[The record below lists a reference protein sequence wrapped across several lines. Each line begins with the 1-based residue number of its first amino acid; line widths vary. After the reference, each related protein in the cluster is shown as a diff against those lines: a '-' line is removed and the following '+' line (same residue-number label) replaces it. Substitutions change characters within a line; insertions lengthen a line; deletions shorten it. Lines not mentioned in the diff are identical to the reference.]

1 MLLASVD
8 LGSNSFRLEIGRVEG
23 SRVLHQSYWKES
35 VRLSAGFDEDG
46 CLTEEVQMRALATLA
61 RFNER
66 IKTFP
71 KAQVRAVGTQALR
84 IAKNSPEFIQKAERV
99 LGFPIEILR
108 GREEARLVFEG
119 CSYRLPASNAK
130 RFIVDIG
137 GGSTEFVIG
146 QGHKAQM
153 CESYHVGCVNTT
165 IGYFADGK
173 ITDEQFEKAQ
183 LFVQSEITEAYP
195 EFNINNWDEAY
206 GSSGTM
212 DAIST
217 ILRIMGLSEE
227 GEVTSEHLAILRKLL
242 IQQGEISRLEL
253 PGLMDNRREVIVG
266 GLVVLSAVFE
276 TLKIKVMH
284 PCTGALRVGLLYDLL
299 DRKCQQD
306 IREESAQALLNWTS
320 VDKEQA
326 QRVQSLSLSLFN
338 QVCPQASDEDKKLL
352 GWASLLHEIGG
363 IISHN
368 GYHRHT
374 AYVLANCDL
383 AGFSRPNQECLSTLV
398 LAQRGNLLKVEKAI
412 QRAIYRAQ
420 IISIRLAVIFAHT
433 RLPTELPTM
442 KLTVKEN
449 GFKLSLCA
457 QWLQQHPLTHFLLEN
472 EVVFWNK
479 VKYDFELEL
488 ID

>member
-35 VRLSAGFDEDG
+35 VRLSAGFDENG
-46 CLTEEVQMRALATLA
+46 YLTEEVQSRALATLA

-71 KAQVRAVGTQALR
+71 AAQVRAVGTQALR
-84 IAKNSPEFIQKAERV
+84 IAKNSPEFIQKAEQV

-119 CSYRLPASNAK
+119 CSYRLPASDAK

-146 QGHKAQM
+146 TGHKAHQ
-153 CESYHVGCVNTT
+153 CASYHVGCVNTT
-165 IGYFADGK
+165 IEYFADGK
-173 ITDEQFEKAQ
+173 ITDDQFEKAQ
-183 LFVQSEITEAYP
+183 LFVQSEITEAYT
-195 EFNINNWDEAY
+195 EFNSCNWDEAY
-206 GSSGTM
+206 GSSGPM
-212 DAIST
+212 DAISS
-217 ILRIMGLSEE
+217 ILRTMGLSEE
-227 GEVTSEHLAILRKLL
+227 GEVTSEHLVVLRKLL
-242 IQQGEISRLEL
+242 IEQGEIAHLAL
-253 PGLMDNRREVIVG
+253 PGLLDNRREVIVG

-276 TLKIKVMH
+276 TLKIKTMY

-320 VDKEQA
+320 VDKDQA
-326 QRVQSLSLSLFN
+326 QRVQSLALDLFEE
-338 QVCPQASDEDKKLL
+338 VCPQASDEDKKLL

-398 LAQRGNLLKVEKAI
+398 LGQRGNLLKVEKAI
-412 QRAIYRAQ
+412 QRTVSRAQ
-420 IISIRLAVIFAHT
+420 IICIRLAVIFAHT
-433 RLPTELPTM
+433 RLPTQWPTLHLGVLEKGF
-442 KLTVKEN
+442 KLTV
-449 GFKLSLCA
+449 SR

-479 VKYDFELEL
+479 VKYNFVLEL

>member
-35 VRLSAGFDEDG
+35 VRLSAGFDENG
-46 CLTEEVQMRALATLA
+46 YLTEEVQSRALATLA

-71 KAQVRAVGTQALR
+71 AAQVRAVGTQALR
-84 IAKNSPEFIQKAERV
+84 IAKNSPEFIQKAEQV

-119 CSYRLPASNAK
+119 CSYRLPASDAK

-146 QGHKAQM
+146 TGHKAHQ
-153 CESYHVGCVNTT
+153 CASYHVGCVNTT
-165 IGYFADGK
+165 IEYIADGK
-173 ITDEQFEKAQ
+173 ITDDQFEKAQ

-195 EFNINNWDEAY
+195 EFNSSKWDEAY

-217 ILRIMGLSEE
+217 ILRTMGLSEE
-227 GEVTSEHLAILRKLL
+227 GEVTSEHLVVLRKML
-242 IQQGEISRLEL
+242 IEQGEIAHLAL
-253 PGLMDNRREVIVG
+253 PGLLDNRREVIVG

-276 TLKIKVMH
+276 TLKIKTMY

-320 VDKEQA
+320 VDKDQA
-326 QRVQSLSLSLFN
+326 QRVQSLALDLFEE
-338 QVCPQASDEDKKLL
+338 VCPQASDEDKKLL

-398 LAQRGNLLKVEKAI
+398 LGQRGNLLKVEKAI
-412 QRAIYRAQ
+412 QRTVSRAQ
-420 IISIRLAVIFAHT
+420 IICIRLAVIFAHT
-433 RLPTELPTM
+433 RLPTQWPT
-442 KLTVKEN
+442 LHLGVLEN
-449 GFKLSLCA
+449 GFKLTVSR
-457 QWLQQHPLTHFLLEN
+457 QWLQQHPLTQFLLEN

-479 VKYDFELEL
+479 VKYNFVLEL

>member
-35 VRLSAGFDEDG
+35 VRLSAGFDENG
-46 CLTEEVQMRALATLA
+46 YLTEEVQSRALATLA

-71 KAQVRAVGTQALR
+71 AAQVRAVGTQALR
-84 IAKNSPEFIQKAERV
+84 IAKNSPEFIQKAEQV

-119 CSYRLPASNAK
+119 CSYRLPASDAK

-146 QGHKAQM
+146 TGHKAHQ
-153 CESYHVGCVNTT
+153 CASYHVGCVNTT
-165 IGYFADGK
+165 IEYFADGK
-173 ITDEQFEKAQ
+173 ITDDQFEKAQ

-195 EFNINNWDEAY
+195 EFNSSKWDEAY

-217 ILRIMGLSEE
+217 ILRTMGLSEE
-227 GEVTSEHLAILRKLL
+227 GEVTSEHLVILRKML
-242 IQQGEISRLEL
+242 IEQGKIAHLTL
-253 PGLMDNRREVIVG
+253 PGLLDNRREVIVG

-276 TLKIKVMH
+276 TLKIKTMY

-320 VDKEQA
+320 VDKDQA
-326 QRVQSLSLSLFN
+326 QRVQSLALDLFEE
-338 QVCPQASDEDKKLL
+338 VCPQANDEDKKLL

-363 IISHN
+363 SISHN

-398 LAQRGNLLKVEKAI
+398 LGQRGNLLKVEKAI
-412 QRAIYRAQ
+412 QRTVSRAQ
-420 IISIRLAVIFAHT
+420 IICIRLAVIFAHT
-433 RLPTELPTM
+433 RLPTQWPT
-442 KLTVKEN
+442 LHLGVLEN
-449 GFKLSLCA
+449 GFKLTVSR

-479 VKYDFELEL
+479 VKYNFVLEL

>member
-35 VRLSAGFDEDG
+35 VRLSAGFDENG
-46 CLTEEVQMRALATLA
+46 CLTEEVQARALATLA

-71 KAQVRAVGTQALR
+71 HTQVRAVGTQALR
-84 IAKNSPEFIQKAERV
+84 IAKNSAEFIQKAERV

-119 CSYRLPASNAK
+119 CSYRLPASDAK
-130 RFIVDIG
+130 RLIVDIG

-146 QGHKAQM
+146 SGHKAHQ
-153 CESYHVGCVNTT
+153 CESFHVGCVNTS
-165 IGYFADGK
+165 IEYFANGK
-173 ITDEQFEKAQ
+173 ITEEQFERAQ

-217 ILRIMGLSEE
+217 ILRTMGLSED
-227 GEVTSEHLAILRKLL
+227 GEVTPEHLSTLRQML
-242 IQQGEISRLEL
+242 IEQGEIAKLTL
-253 PGLMDNRREVIVG
+253 PGLLDNRREVIVG

-276 TLKIKVMH
+276 TLKIKVMY
-284 PCTGALRVGLLYDLL
+284 PCSGALRVGLLYDLL
-299 DRKCQQD
+299 ERKCQHD

-326 QRVQSLSLSLFN
+326 QRVQSLSLAFFDQLYPHAN
-338 QVCPQASDEDKKLL
+338 EEDKKLL

-363 IISHN
+363 LISHN
-368 GYHRHT
+368 SYHRHT

-383 AGFSRPNQECLSTLV
+383 AGFSRPNQECLSTLA

-412 QRAIYRAQ
+412 QRPIYRAQ
-420 IISIRLAVIFAHT
+420 IMSIRLAVIFAHT
-433 RLPTELPTM
+433 RLPTQWPTM
-442 KLTVKEN
+442 SISNIQN
-449 GFKLSLCA
+449 GFKLTISSE
-457 QWLQQHPLTHFLLEN
+457 WLKQHPLTHFMLEN
-472 EVVFWNK
+472 EVACWNK
-479 VKYDFELEL
+479 VKYNFELDL
-488 ID
+488 NI

>member
-35 VRLSAGFDEDG
+35 VRLSAGFDENG
-46 CLTEEVQMRALATLA
+46 YLTEEVQSRALATLA

-71 KAQVRAVGTQALR
+71 AAQVRAVGTQALR
-84 IAKNSPEFIQKAERV
+84 IAKNSPEFIQKAEQV

-119 CSYRLPASNAK
+119 CSYRLPASDAK
-130 RFIVDIG
+130 RLIVDIG

-146 QGHKAQM
+146 TGHKAQQ
-153 CESYHVGCVNTT
+153 CASYHVGCVNTT
-165 IGYFADGK
+165 IEYFADGK

-195 EFNINNWDEAY
+195 EFNISKWDEAY

-217 ILRIMGLSEE
+217 ILRTMGLSEE
-227 GEVTSEHLAILRKLL
+227 GEVTSEHLIALRKML
-242 IQQGEISRLEL
+242 IEQGEIARLAL
-253 PGLMDNRREVIVG
+253 PGLLDNRREVIVG

-276 TLKIKVMH
+276 TLKIKTMY

-299 DRKCQQD
+299 ERKCQHD

-320 VDKEQA
+320 VDKAQA
-326 QRVQSLSLSLFN
+326 QRVQSLALALFDK
-338 QVCPQASDEDKKLL
+338 VCPQANDEDRKLL
-352 GWASLLHEIGG
+352 GWASLLHEIGS

-398 LAQRGNLLKVEKAI
+398 LGQRGNLLKVEKAI
-412 QRAIYRAQ
+412 QRTVSRAQ

-433 RLPTELPTM
+433 RLPTAWPTM
-442 KLTVKEN
+442 LLCVLEN
-449 GFKLSLCA
+449 GFKLTMSR

-479 VKYDFELEL
+479 VKYNFVLEL